1 MDSIPPDVAKKLLNR
16 DFANLVKRVQA
27 GGKISR
33 TERAMLQSM
42 AAGEGGDGPA
52 FVRNFVELATA
63 LKVTRQTINGWKK
76 FEDAPKPASNGF
88 HDVAQWREFMR
99 QRGLKG
105 GEQTPDIQQALK
117 ARKLLAE
124 VEERELRL
132 AVKRGELIPVEQ
144 VRGEWTHHIGQA
156 TALLRRKFENELSP
170 IASAL
175 RHCPAGKGSALWLS
189 RSARLSPGSMR
200 PASRRSAARPS
211 TKF

>member
-42 AAGEGGDGPA
+42 AAGAGGDGPA

-105 GEQTPDIQQALK
+105 GEETPDIQQALK

-132 AVKRGELIPVEQ
+132 AVKRGEFIPVEQ
-144 VRGEWTHHIGQA
+144 VNKEWIGLVSRA
-156 TALLRRKFENELSP
+156 RALLE
-170 IASAL
+170 
-175 RHCPAGKGSALWLS
+175 
-189 RSARLSPGSMR
+189 ARLLDEMPPVLSGKDAHGIR
-200 PASRRSAARPS
+200 QELERVVLEFYELLHGGAADAE
-211 TKF
+211 K

>member
-1 MDSIPPDVAKKLLNR
+1 MDAIPPDVAKKLLNR

-33 TERAMLQSM
+33 MERAMLQSM
-42 AAGEGGDGPA
+42 AAGAGGDGPA

-105 GEQTPDIQQALK
+105 GEETPDIQQALK

-132 AVKRGELIPVEQ
+132 AVKRGEFVSVEQ
-144 VRGEWTHHIGQA
+144 VNKEWIGLVSRA
-156 TALLRRKFENELSP
+156 RALLE
-170 IASAL
+170 
-175 RHCPAGKGSALWLS
+175 
-189 RSARLSPGSMR
+189 ARLLDEMPPVLSGKDAHGIR
-200 PASRRSAARPS
+200 QELERVVLEFYELLHGGAADAE
-211 TKF
+211 K